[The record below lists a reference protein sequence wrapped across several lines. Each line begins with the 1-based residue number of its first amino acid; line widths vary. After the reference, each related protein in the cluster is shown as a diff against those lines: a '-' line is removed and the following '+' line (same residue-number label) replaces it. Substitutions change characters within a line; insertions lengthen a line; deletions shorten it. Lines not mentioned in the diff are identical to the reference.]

1 MLDGVPPIAS
11 APMDVDFRRAI
22 YLGSVLTLLGPTLA
36 ATQEPAWPFDRFYDS
51 DVVYLHP
58 LVSFALSPFW
68 ERDWERSQLS
78 HSGIRLSAG
87 SVTTHDLL
95 TESFVNVN
103 QPLGDTRYRFLYFLD
118 WFGGQHLDVGG
129 VQQFMGFEASVV
141 GPLGV
146 LALAQPE
153 PNKEHADMA
162 FGVVLAGEDRESY
175 LRASV
180 RFDDFLYDDKND
192 RGGESIQESVSL
204 QWTGRYAKG
213 RWEGFTSGRLSS
225 PSERVFPDTL
235 LSPDI
240 TGETRVLDRV
250 RFRGRYLTSDESFVE
265 LGFWH
270 YGFED
275 GQMWRN
281 EDASYD
287 YRNRLWV
294 LSAHYAITFGDG
306 AWRAWPGVRVLFQEA
321 AAEGFRTYDFSRTDW
336 MPSAFVEY
344 FLSPSHS
351 FEVGYMAS
359 ASDRTLEELD
369 PEASFAKTSHA
380 DKVKGG
386 WTYHFSPL
394 ARIQLSLSHRVSVD
408 KFGGGNVQFVMFF

>member
-1 MLDGVPPIAS
+1 MN
-11 APMDVDFRRAI
+11 VDFRRAI
-22 YLGSVLTLLGPTLA
+22 YLGSVLTLLGPA
-36 ATQEPAWPFDRFYDS
+36 PAVTQEPGWPFDRFYDS
-51 DVVYLHP
+51 DFVYLHP

-68 ERDWERSQLS
+68 ERDWEQNQLS
-78 HSGIRLSAG
+78 HSGIRVSTG
-87 SVTTHDLL
+87 SVATRDLL
-95 TESFVNVN
+95 TESFVNIN
-103 QPLGDTRYRFLYFLD
+103 QPLGDTRFRFLYFLD

-129 VQQFMGFEASVV
+129 VEQFMGFETSVL

-153 PNKEHADMA
+153 PNKEYADMA
-162 FGVVLAGEDRESY
+162 FGLVLAGEDRESY

-180 RFDDFLYDDKND
+180 RFDDYFYEDKND

-204 QWTGRYAKG
+204 EWTGRYATG
-213 RWEGFTSGRLSS
+213 RWEGFTSGRLST
-225 PSERVFPDTL
+225 PSERVFADTV

-240 TGETRVLDRV
+240 AGERRALDRV
-250 RFRGRYLTSDESFVE
+250 RLGGRYLTSDDSFVE
-265 LGFWH
+265 LGVWYYEFR
-270 YGFED
+270 D
-275 GQMWRN
+275 GQSWRDG
-281 EDASYD
+281 DASYD

-294 LSAHYAITFGDG
+294 LNARYAMTLAGG
-306 AWRAWPGVRVLFQEA
+306 SWRVWPGVRVLKQEA
-321 AAEGFRTYDFSRTDW
+321 AAQGFRTYDFGRVDW

-359 ASDRTLEELD
+359 ASDRTLDEVD
-369 PEASFAKTSHA
+369 PVASFATSSYS

-408 KFGGGNVQFVMFF
+408 KFGGGNVQFLMFF